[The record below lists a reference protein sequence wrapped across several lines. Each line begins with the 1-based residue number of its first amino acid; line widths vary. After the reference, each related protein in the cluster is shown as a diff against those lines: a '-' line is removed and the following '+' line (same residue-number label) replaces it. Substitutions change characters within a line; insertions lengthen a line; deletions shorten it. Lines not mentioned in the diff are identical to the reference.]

1 MCKKLKKALEGKEY
15 VSKEDAD
22 KAVSEAVEKAVAEA
36 KAEMQTSIDKVSAQ
50 VKKASQITPQ
60 EKTEKSFN
68 DHLADAIQENAES
81 IQSFKKRQP

>member
-1 MCKKLKKALEGKEY
+1 MQEVKKALEGKEY

-60 EKTEKSFN
+60 ENRKVV
-68 DHLADAIQENAES
+68 
-81 IQSFKKRQP
+81 